1 MQVNRIHYQPAM
13 RPNFKGFAHFQNL
26 KDGDCVLNT
35 DKIIKIQPAKYSE
48 GSALGAQ
55 ILLDN
60 NTKVELPSYTS
71 FDDIVETI
79 CNADQDDYDDL
90 DFEA

>member
-13 RPNFKGFAHFQNL
+13 RPNFKGFAHFHAL
-26 KDGDCVLNT
+26 KDGDYVLNT
-35 DKIIKIQPAKYSE
+35 DKIIKIQPTKYSE
-48 GSALGAQ
+48 GEALGAQ

-60 NTKVELPSYTS
+60 NTKVELPSYVS
-71 FDDIVETI
+71 FDDIIETI

-90 DFEA
+90 DCEA